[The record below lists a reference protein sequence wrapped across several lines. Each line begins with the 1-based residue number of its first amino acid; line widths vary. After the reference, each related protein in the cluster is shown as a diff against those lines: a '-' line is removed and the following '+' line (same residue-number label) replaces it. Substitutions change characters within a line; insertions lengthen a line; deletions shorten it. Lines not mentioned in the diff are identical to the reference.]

1 MTTQAKI
8 ISMKFSSEKVT
19 FGRHETFP
27 LRYSW
32 LTKGIQGILD
42 NDNNPSVFND
52 DNAVIRFGVGRN
64 MVSSI
69 RYWLTACQL
78 ITPQLPSPISPL
90 AHFIFN
96 PQTGKDIYLEDEA
109 TIWLM
114 HWFLATNSINAT
126 AWFWF
131 FNKFH
136 KPEFTSEELQ
146 TALTDFVNENVVEK
160 KRPSASSIKKDI
172 ALLTRMYIQSTTN
185 KRISLEEMLDSPF
198 SLLGLVTQS
207 DNGKIFQ
214 FKPEARA
221 NLPVGIFS
229 FAVAEYIDKRQL
241 TTIPIEE
248 LMYSKGD
255 FATLGSVF
263 KLTESDLIT
272 KLELMIDY
280 IPNLFAIRESA
291 GIHQL
296 YKIDSEHKI
305 DSMLYLQKHYND
317 VQTGIAA

>member
-1 MTTQAKI
+1 
-8 ISMKFSSEKVT
+8 MKFSSEKVA
-19 FGRHETFP
+19 FGRHETFA

-32 LTKGIQGILD
+32 LTKGLHGLSTD
-42 NDNNPSVFND
+42 KSHSVFTD
-52 DNAVIRFGVGRN
+52 DNAVIHFGVGRN

-78 ITPQLPSPISPL
+78 ITPKTPHNITPIG
-90 AHFIFN
+90 HFIFDKN
-96 PQTGKDIYLEDEA
+96 KGEDIYLEDEA

-114 HWFLATNSINAT
+114 HWLLATNSTTAT

-146 TALTDFVNENVVEK
+146 TALTDFIKENVIEK
-160 KRPSASSIKKDI
+160 KRPSASSVKKDI
-172 ALLTRMYIQSTTN
+172 ALLTRMYLQSTTN
-185 KRISLEEMLDSPF
+185 KRISLEETLDSPF

-207 DNGKIFQ
+207 NNGQVFQ
-214 FKPEARA
+214 FKPEARI
-221 NLPVGIFS
+221 NLPIGIFA
-229 FAVAEYIDKRQL
+229 FAVAQYIEQRQL

-248 LMYSKGD
+248 LMYSKSD

-280 IPNLFAIRESA
+280 IPNLFDIRESA

-296 YKIDSEHKI
+296 YKINSESEI
-305 DSMLYLQKHYND
+305 NPMLYLQKHYAD
-317 VQTGIAA
+317 IKTGIAA

>member
-1 MTTQAKI
+1 MENN
-8 ISMKFSSEKVT
+8 MKFSSEKVA
-19 FGRHETFP
+19 FGRHETFA

-32 LTKGIQGILD
+32 LTKGLHGLSKD
-42 NDNNPSVFND
+42 KNNSVFTD
-52 DNAVIRFGVGRN
+52 DNAVIHFGVGRN

-78 ITPQLPSPISPL
+78 ITPKIPHDISPIG
-90 AHFIFN
+90 HFIFDKN
-96 PQTGKDIYLEDEA
+96 KGKDIYLEDEA

-114 HWFLATNSINAT
+114 HWLLATNSTTAT

-136 KPEFTSEELQ
+136 KPEFTSAELQ
-146 TALTDFVNENVVEK
+146 TALTDFINENIIEK

-185 KRISLEEMLDSPF
+185 KRNSLEEALDSPF

-207 DNGKIFQ
+207 DSGQIFQ
-214 FKPEARA
+214 FKPEARTS
-221 NLPVGIFS
+221 LPIGIFA
-229 FAVAEYIDKRQL
+229 FAVAQYIELRQL
-241 TTIPIEE
+241 ITIPIEE
-248 LMYSKGD
+248 LMYSKSD

-280 IPNLFAIRESA
+280 IPNLFDIRESA

-296 YKIDSEHKI
+296 YKVDSENKI
-305 DSMLYLQKHYND
+305 NPMLYLQKYYAD
-317 VQTGIAA
+317 IKTGIAA